1 MITGVFCFAP
11 EAQCRF
17 GLNLLPSALP
27 VFCGYFSVVV
37 GGPYRVAEQT
47 HRGANL
53 RDVPLNHVPLA
64 GSTPLKGRQ
73 ADSYKYQS
81 GRRSTANS
89 EASPNQ
95 NPLRTVL

>member
-1 MITGVFCFAP
+1 MRP
-11 EAQCRF
+11 RHSRF

-37 GGPYRVAEQT
+37 GGPYRVAWQT

-64 GSTPLKGRQ
+64 GVRPPAAAPTLRRPKAAPRAVPL
-73 ADSYKYQS
+73 
-81 GRRSTANS
+81 
-89 EASPNQ
+89 
-95 NPLRTVL
+95 